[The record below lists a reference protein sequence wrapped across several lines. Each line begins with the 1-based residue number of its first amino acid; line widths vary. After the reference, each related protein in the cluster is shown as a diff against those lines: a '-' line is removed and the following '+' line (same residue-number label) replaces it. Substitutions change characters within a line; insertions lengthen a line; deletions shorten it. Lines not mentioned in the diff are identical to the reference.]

1 MTVTHVLDGH
11 VIQESSNPFPWNPT
25 VVTTPRLPPSYGN
38 SIGNR
43 STSHPPSYENSTAN
57 SSTPLLP
64 PRENSTKKGKYQ
76 LVLAISTL
84 IIIVLLLYS
93 SSKTKTRLGEIMEG
107 IEKIQHDVQTNKN
120 TMVSIREDIKTLQET
135 ENNHEKSIDTE
146 LQSIKKGI
154 EEIEIKMGIT
164 TTTTPATTKPVEKVQ
179 FGPYFNPYGEWKG
192 KNWNAIGPFRKIT
205 VKTRIWHATRIVEGL
220 ILESINGG
228 VDSIGMDDGNEDG
241 TELVEELVVPE
252 GQCIKEVKLRYGYYA
267 DQIGFVTDQKI
278 SLGPVGGMGGNPV
291 EINPKSP
298 GGLWCLFSIGGMTLE
313 TEGAPALAGL
323 KFVFSRG
330 G

>member
-1 MTVTHVLDGH
+1 MVRYT
-11 VIQESSNPFPWNPT
+11 INN
-25 VVTTPRLPPSYGN
+25 TTPLLPSYQNSLPP
-38 SIGNR
+38 
-43 STSHPPSYENSTAN
+43 PPYENSIAN
-57 SSTPLLP
+57 NSTPLLP
-64 PRENSTKKGKYQ
+64 PPQENSTKKGKKYH
-76 LVLAISTL
+76 LILAIST
-84 IIIVLLLYS
+84 IIIVFLLLYS
-93 SSKTKTRLGEIMEG
+93 SSKTTTRLGEIMEG

-164 TTTTPATTKPVEKVQ
+164 TTTTTTPATTKPVEKVQ

-228 VDSIGMDDGNEDG
+228 MNSIGMDGDEDG

-252 GQCIKEVKLRYGYYA
+252 GQCIQEIKLRYGWYA
-267 DQIGFVTDQKI
+267 DQIEFVTDKNI
-278 SLGPVGGMGGNPV
+278 SLGPVGGTGGVPE
-291 EINPKSP
+291 EIQPKSP
-298 GGLWCLFSIGGMTLE
+298 GGLWCLFSIGGMTIE

>member
-120 TMVSIREDIKTLQET
+120 TMVSIREDIKTLLET
-135 ENNHEKSIDTE
+135 ENNHEKSIETE

-154 EEIEIKMGIT
+154 EEIEIKMGVTPSTT

-179 FGPYFNPYGEWKG
+179 FGPYFNPYGE
-192 KNWNAIGPFRKIT
+192 
-205 VKTRIWHATRIVEGL
+205 
-220 ILESINGG
+220 
-228 VDSIGMDDGNEDG
+228 
-241 TELVEELVVPE
+241 
-252 GQCIKEVKLRYGYYA
+252 
-267 DQIGFVTDQKI
+267 
-278 SLGPVGGMGGNPV
+278 
-291 EINPKSP
+291 
-298 GGLWCLFSIGGMTLE
+298 
-313 TEGAPALAGL
+313 
-323 KFVFSRG
+323 
-330 G
+330 

>member
-1 MTVTHVLDGH
+1 MVRYTINNT
-11 VIQESSNPFPWNPT
+11 
-25 VVTTPRLPPSYGN
+25 
-38 SIGNR
+38 
-43 STSHPPSYENSTAN
+43 
-57 SSTPLLP
+57 TPLLP
-64 PRENSTKKGKYQ
+64 SYQNSLPPPPYENSIANNSTPPLLPPPQENSTKKGKKYQ
-76 LVLAISTL
+76 LILAISTL
-84 IIIVLLLYS
+84 IIVFLLLYS
-93 SSKTKTRLGEIMEG
+93 SSKTKTRLGEIMAG

-154 EEIEIKMGIT
+154 EEIEIKMGITTT

-278 SLGPVGGMGGNPV
+278 SLGPVGGMGGKPV

-313 TEGAPALAGL
+313 TEGAPALTGL

>member
-1 MTVTHVLDGH
+1 MVRYTINNT
-11 VIQESSNPFPWNPT
+11 
-25 VVTTPRLPPSYGN
+25 
-38 SIGNR
+38 
-43 STSHPPSYENSTAN
+43 
-57 SSTPLLP
+57 TPLLP
-64 PRENSTKKGKYQ
+64 SYQNSLPPPPYENSIANNSTPPLLPPPQENSTKKGKKYH
-76 LVLAISTL
+76 LILAIST
-84 IIIVLLLYS
+84 IIIVFLLLYS
-93 SSKTKTRLGEIMEG
+93 SSKTKTRLGEIMAG

-154 EEIEIKMGIT
+154 EEIEIKMGITTT